1 MRKKISDLEVHV
13 ELHTFIAYLSL
24 HSSLKRIMN
33 TLSNVYSI
41 HNLQCLRVN
50 LVICMFTVFTILT
63 QVGHAR

>member
-41 HNLQCLRVN
+41 IIHSVYVL
-50 LVICMFTVFTILT
+50 ILSY
-63 QVGHAR
+63 VC

>member
-1 MRKKISDLEVHV
+1 MGKKISDLEVHV

-41 HNLQCLRVN
+41 HNSQCLRVN
-50 LVICMFTVFTILT
+50 LAYVCS
-63 QVGHAR
+63 